1 MMMIFIAKLA
11 AMLSILYLVKVL
23 FYPMMRSASRNQKKR
38 ARQYIKQRNSEINR
52 QKLRRFKQKL
62 ARNYGKG
69 LLSTTERARF
79 KKMIDRLDLDKTPE
93 EIRIEQVLFVL
104 GAVLLTALMMKV
116 NPVLGFITAIFILLG
131 WLYPVSE
138 IEKEIERKNRNIA
151 LDFPAFYS
159 MVYYQYIKS
168 VNIHLADV
176 LRDYIPNANPDIGEE
191 LGVMLDNT
199 EYGEEFALKQLK
211 KRVPLHYVIKF
222 CDVMETRLKGYDNI
236 SQMAY
241 LKNEMDGFRVRALED
256 ELERRER
263 SGARIQLTLIIVL
276 ALYIFIY
283 YLFTILGSLKM
294 FQ

>member
-69 LLSTTERARF
+69 LLSTTERTRF

>member
-38 ARQYIKQRNSEINR
+38 ARQYIKQRNSEINK

-104 GAVLLTALMMKV
+104 GAVLLAALMMKV
-116 NPVLGFITAIFILLG
+116 NPILGYISAIFILLG
-131 WLYPVSE
+131 WIYPVSE
-138 IEKEIERKNRNIA
+138 LEKEIEQKNRNIA

-222 CDVMETRLKGYDNI
+222 CDIMETRLKGYDNV

-241 LKNEMDGFRVRALED
+241 LKNELDGFRVRALED

-263 SGARIQLTLIIVL
+263 SGARVQLTLIIVL

>member
-1 MMMIFIAKLA
+1 MIVLAKLA
-11 AMLSILYLVKVL
+11 TMLSILYLVKTL
-23 FYPMMRSASRNQKKR
+23 FYPMMRSVSRSQKKR
-38 ARQYIKQRNSEINR
+38 ARQYMKQRKNEKFK
-52 QKLRRFKQKL
+52 QKLRRYKL
-62 ARNYGKG
+62 RFAQRYGG
-69 LLSTTERARF
+69 VLLSGTERLRF
-79 KKMIDRLDLDKTPE
+79 KKMIGRLDLGKSPE
-93 EIRIEQVLFVL
+93 EIRIEQLLYLL
-104 GAVLLTALMMKV
+104 GAVLLTLLMMKV
-116 NPVLGFITAIFILLG
+116 NTIVGYLSAILIILG

-138 IEKEIERKNRNIA
+138 LEKMIERKNRNIA

-222 CDVMETRLKGYDNI
+222 CDIMETRLKGYDNI

-241 LKNEMDGFRVRALED
+241 LKNELDSFRVRALED
-256 ELERRER
+256 ELEKRER
-263 SGARIQLTLIIVL
+263 SGARIQMALILVL
-276 ALYIFIY
+276 AAYILIY
-283 YLFTILGSLKM
+283 YLFTILDSIKM

>member
-1 MMMIFIAKLA
+1 MIVLAKLA
-11 AMLSILYLVKVL
+11 TMLSILYLVKSL
-23 FYPMMRSASRNQKKR
+23 FYPMMRSVSRSQKKR
-38 ARQYIKQRNSEINR
+38 ARQYMKQRKNEKFK
-52 QKLRRFKQKL
+52 QKLRRYKL
-62 ARNYGKG
+62 KFAQRYGG
-69 LLSTTERARF
+69 VLLSGTERLRF
-79 KKMIDRLDLDKTPE
+79 KKMIGRLDLGKSPE
-93 EIRIEQVLFVL
+93 EIRIEQLL
-104 GAVLLTALMMKV
+104 YLLIAVLLTLLMMKV
-116 NPVLGFITAIFILLG
+116 NPIIGYLSAILIILG

-138 IEKEIERKNRNIA
+138 LEKMIERKNRNIA

-222 CDVMETRLKGYDNI
+222 CDIMETRLKGYDNI
-236 SQMAY
+236 SQMSY
-241 LKNEMDGFRVRALED
+241 LKNELDSFRVRALED
-256 ELERRER
+256 ELEKRER
-263 SGARIQLTLIIVL
+263 SGARIQMALILVL
-276 ALYIFIY
+276 AAYILIY
-283 YLFTILGSLKM
+283 YLFTILDSIKM

>member
-1 MMMIFIAKLA
+1 MILLAKLA
-11 AMLSILYLVKVL
+11 AMLSILYLVRVL
-23 FYPMMRSASRNQKKR
+23 FYPMMRSVSRSQKKR
-38 ARQYIKQRNSEINR
+38 ARQYVKQRKNEKFR
-52 QKLRRFKQKL
+52 QRVRRFKLRL
-62 ARNYGKG
+62 ARKYAGA
-69 LLSTTERARF
+69 LLSAAERARF
-79 KKMIDRLDLDKTPE
+79 KKMIDRLDLNKSPE
-93 EIRIEQVLFVL
+93 EVRTEQILYLL
-104 GAVLLTALMMKV
+104 GALLLTALMLKL
-116 NPVLGFITAIFILLG
+116 NPVLGYLTAIFVILG

-138 IEKEIERKNRNIA
+138 LERAIERKNKNIA

-222 CDVMETRLKGYDNI
+222 CDIMETRLKGYDNVA
-236 SQMAY
+236 QMAY
-241 LKNEMDGFRVRALED
+241 LKNELDGFRVRALEE

-263 SGARIQLTLIIVL
+263 SGARIQMALILVL
-276 ALYIFIY
+276 AAYILIY
-283 YLFTILGSLKM
+283 YLFTILGSIKM

>member
-1 MMMIFIAKLA
+1 MILLAKLA
-11 AMLSILYLVKVL
+11 AMASILYLVKTL
-23 FYPMMRSASRNQKKR
+23 FYPMIRTVSRSQKKR
-38 ARQYIKQRNSEINR
+38 ARQYIKQRKNEKFR
-52 QKLRRFKQKL
+52 QKMRRYKLRF
-62 ARNYGKG
+62 ARKYAGG
-69 LLSTTERARF
+69 LLSATERLRF
-79 KKMIDRLDLDKTPE
+79 KKMIDRIDLGKSPE
-93 EIRIEQVLFVL
+93 EIRTEQILYLVGGL
-104 GAVLLTALMMKV
+104 LLTLLMLKV
-116 NPVLGFITAIFILLG
+116 NTILGYLSAIFIILG

-138 IEKEIERKNRNIA
+138 LEKAIERKNRNIA

-222 CDVMETRLKGYDNI
+222 CDIMETRLKGYDNV

-241 LKNEMDGFRVRALED
+241 LKNELDGFRVKALEE

-263 SGARIQLTLIIVL
+263 SGARIQMLLILVL
-276 ALYIFIY
+276 AAYILIY
-283 YLFTILGSLKM
+283 YLFTILDSIKM